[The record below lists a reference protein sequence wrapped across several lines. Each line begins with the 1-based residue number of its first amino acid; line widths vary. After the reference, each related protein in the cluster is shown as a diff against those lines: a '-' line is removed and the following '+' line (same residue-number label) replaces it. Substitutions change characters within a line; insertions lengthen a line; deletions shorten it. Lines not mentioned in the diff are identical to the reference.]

1 MIVNVIGAGLAGS
14 EVTYNLGKRG
24 IRVRLFE
31 MRPKKMTEVHKTGY
45 FAELVCSN
53 SLKSEDITNAE
64 GLLKAEMRLMGSIT
78 LEAAEKARVPSG
90 KALAVDRN
98 IFAKEVTEAVES
110 LESVEIIREEVTE
123 FDPEEGIW
131 VVATGP
137 ATSDGLLPFLKKLLG
152 DDFLFFF
159 DAVSSIVTF
168 ESIDMERAFWGDRFG
183 KGKDYI
189 NCPLTKEEYEEF
201 WKALVEAEVI
211 EMEDF
216 DRKLLFER
224 CQPIEE
230 IARSGKDALRY
241 GPLRPTGLVDPRTG
255 KEPYAVI
262 QLRREDKEG
271 RFYSLVGFQTRLKWS
286 EQKRVLRKIPCLRNA
301 EIVRYG
307 VMHRNVYINSPKLL
321 DIFFRLKKHPNI
333 FFAGQITGVEGYM
346 ESAASGI
353 YVAYNVHRILKGLS
367 PLKLPEETMMG
378 ALFSYIIEKVEGD
391 LKPMYANFGLL
402 PPLKVRVKDKF
413 EKRKKLA
420 ERAIETMKKFL
431 EENPW

>member
-14 EVTYNLGKRG
+14 EVAYNLGKRNV
-24 IRVRLFE
+24 RVRLYE
-31 MRPKKMTEVHKTGY
+31 MRPLKMTEVHKTGY

-53 SLKSEDITNAE
+53 SLKSEDLTNAE
-64 GLLKAEMRLMGSIT
+64 GLLKAEMKMMGSVT

-98 IFAKEVTEAVES
+98 VFAKEVTKVIES
-110 LESVEIIREEVTE
+110 LETVEIVRKEVVQFNPSEE
-123 FDPEEGIW
+123 IW
-131 VVATGP
+131 VIATGP
-137 ATSDGLLPFLKKLLG
+137 ATSESFLSFLKEFLG
-152 DDFLFFF
+152 EDFLFFF
-159 DAVSSIVTF
+159 DAVSPIVTF
-168 ESIDMERAFWGDRFG
+168 ESIDMSCAFWGDRFG

-189 NCPLTKEEYEEF
+189 NCPLTKEEYEEL
-201 WKALVEAEVI
+201 WRALVEAEVI

-216 DRKLLFER
+216 DRRLLFER

-255 KEPYAVI
+255 EEPYAVV
-262 QLRREDKEG
+262 QLRREDKDG
-271 RFYSLVGFQTRLKWS
+271 KFYSLVGFQTRLKWG
-286 EQKRVLRKIPCLRNA
+286 EQKKVLKKIPCLRNA

-307 VMHRNVYINSPKLL
+307 VMHRNIYINSPKVL
-321 DIFFRLKKHPNI
+321 DVFFRSKRHPNV

-353 YVAYNVHRILKGLS
+353 YVAYNVNRILHGLP

-378 ALFSYIIEKVEGD
+378 ALFSYIIERVEGN

-402 PPLKVRVKDKF
+402 PPLHDRTRGKF
-413 EKRKKLA
+413 ERRKLLA
-420 ERAIETMKKFL
+420 NRALKAMKEFL
-431 EENPW
+431 EANPW